1 VLRGWDIIQVVYHA
15 MLEAKVAVVM
25 IPIPRLVI
33 SVLPLTMNSVVSGL
47 TTLLKAKER

>member
-1 VLRGWDIIQVVYHA
+1 LVHYTL
-15 MLEAKVAVVM
+15 LEAKVAVVM

>member
-1 VLRGWDIIQVVYHA
+1 

-33 SVLPLTMNSVVSGL
+33 SVLSLTMNSVSGL
-47 TTLLKAKER
+47 TTMLKAKER